1 MISVQ
6 ALVVARR
13 PEYEKAKRANQQQT
27 QSHAQAQA
35 SLSHPQPADTLQH
48 LLLQLKVQSL
58 STGSVLYDY
67 TNHTSLGQRSLYH
80 RDPTVLGQCKAAK
93 YDEEMTELRH
103 YGNLTLEQKGYDK
116 SLCSLP
122 ATRGTNPSAKD
133 GVIRFP
139 HLHDP
144 IHCHFL

>member
-1 MISVQ
+1 MDFMM
-6 ALVVARR
+6 
-13 PEYEKAKRANQQQT
+13 KK
-27 QSHAQAQA
+27 
-35 SLSHPQPADTLQH
+35 LSYAACAG
-48 LLLQLKVQSL
+48 LKVQPLS

-93 YDEEMTELRH
+93 YDEEMTELVGHYLRVTFQSLPCLSFLFSSSESRIHRH
-103 YGNLTLEQKGYDK
+103 YGNLTLEQKGCDK

-133 GVIRFP
+133 SVIRFP